1 MISDEYVNKIKRI
14 LLDMNEEIFVRRKKQ
29 LKDEISCK
37 IYNFNERGWSF
48 YLNSSVGQFRV
59 LLCYPNKIE
68 IRKWTFDW
76 SYDEFTIGL
85 CEDCTDYYED
95 TPIEV
100 VEKAF
105 KDAVETQID
114 AVLNYDVYS
123 KQKEVKKH
131 LAEME
136 RDFYG

>member
-1 MISDEYVNKIKRI
+1 
-14 LLDMNEEIFVRRKKQ
+14 MNEEIFVRRKKE
-29 LKDEISCK
+29 LKDEIWCK
-37 IYNFNERGWSF
+37 IFKHDKGGWCF

-59 LLCYPNKIE
+59 LNCYPHKIE
-68 IRKWTFDW
+68 ILSWGFDW
-76 SYDEFTIGL
+76 SQHEDYPLGL
-85 CEDCTDYYED
+85 CEDCTDYPEG

-114 AVLNYDVYS
+114 AVMNYDVYY
-123 KQKEVKKH
+123 KQREIKIH

-136 RDFYG
+136 RDFYGKI